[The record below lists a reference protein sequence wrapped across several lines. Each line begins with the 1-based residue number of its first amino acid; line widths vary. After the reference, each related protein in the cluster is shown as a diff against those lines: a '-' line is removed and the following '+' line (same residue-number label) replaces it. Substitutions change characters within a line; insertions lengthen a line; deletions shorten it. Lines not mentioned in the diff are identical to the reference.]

1 MTYLTLDSVKEALK
15 QFETFD
21 ADTQLGLL
29 WYGYLDIKDQLN
41 PNPGYKTE
49 DLGQTLYN
57 QLARLSKDDQLQ
69 AQRDIANR
77 ADTHISKTYGA
88 FSPSAKLEFWLLL
101 AQGMES
107 GEIVNVPTDYS
118 LPEHTNEFVNQIK
131 GLDFEQRINFTR
143 NAVAQMGLK
152 KVTLG

>member
-1 MTYLTLDSVKEALK
+1 MTYLTVDAVKEPLK

-21 ADTQLGLL
+21 ADTQLALL

-41 PNPGYKTE
+41 PNPDSKVEG
-49 DLGQTLYN
+49 LGQTLYN
-57 QLARLSKDDQLQ
+57 QVVVLSKDDQLQ

-77 ADTHISKTYGA
+77 ADTTISKEYA
-88 FSPSAKLEFWLLL
+88 ALSPSTKLEFWLLL

-107 GEIVNVPTDYS
+107 GDIINVPNDYS
-118 LPEHTNEFVNQIK
+118 LPEATEEFVNQIK

-143 NAVAQMGLK
+143 NAVTKMGLQK
-152 KVTLG
+152 ATLG